1 MKNTIRAQANFS
13 FKGEAY
19 ELDTVIDL
27 DCCSG
32 NSDEMPNFH
41 RYLAREANID
51 TYSYLYE
58 VLESYDI
65 KFSDATGL
73 AAQYCH
79 DGYFDWFE
87 FEKARR
93 EECDWDRV
101 RSIAQSTLGSR
112 DLDADPLLKSALLA
126 VFNAG
131 KTSAH

>member
-1 MKNTIRAQANFS
+1 MNNTIRAQINFS
-13 FKGEAY
+13 FKGETY
-19 ELDTVIDL
+19 DLDTVIDL
-27 DCCSG
+27 DRCSG
-32 NSDEMPNFH
+32 NTDEMPNFH
-41 RYLAREANID
+41 RDLALAGNID

-58 VLESYDI
+58 MLESYDI
-65 KFSDATGL
+65 TFSDATGL
-73 AAQYCH
+73 AAPYCQ
-79 DGYFDWFE
+79 DGRFDWFE

-101 RSIAQSTLGSR
+101 CSIVQSTLGSR